1 MCACKLHIVLSYHS
15 SFLFDSYLPP
25 VAQRWDSPEL
35 PSGSR
40 TWGGEGRNRE
50 ECAAVLGEEVEGTT
64 WQMGTSAI
72 IVQTEVKEH
81 QESGVE
87 DTVYVTKKFEEVC
100 TIFVRSIQIDGPV
113 LALIMV
119 TGDIQPWLQTPDR
132 TWRPASSAACAMQ
145 KPRRRDC
152 KRNRIEILLTVRV
165 LAYVLPF

>member
-1 MCACKLHIVLSYHS
+1 
-15 SFLFDSYLPP
+15 
-25 VAQRWDSPEL
+25 
-35 PSGSR
+35 
-40 TWGGEGRNRE
+40 
-50 ECAAVLGEEVEGTT
+50 
-64 WQMGTSAI
+64 MGTSAI

-132 TWRPASSAACAMQ
+132 T
-145 KPRRRDC
+145 
-152 KRNRIEILLTVRV
+152 
-165 LAYVLPF
+165 